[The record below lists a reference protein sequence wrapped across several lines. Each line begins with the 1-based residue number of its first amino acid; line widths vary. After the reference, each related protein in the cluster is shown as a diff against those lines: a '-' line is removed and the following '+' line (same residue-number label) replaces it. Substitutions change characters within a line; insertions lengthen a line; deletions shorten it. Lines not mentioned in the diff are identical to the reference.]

1 MMKFFQRDSPSDNK
15 VQSGY
20 SPSPSPSRSPS
31 ISAPITGP
39 ARPIRL
45 VYCDEKGKFRMDPE
59 AVAALQLIKEPIGV
73 VSVCGRARQ
82 GKSFILNQGP
92 DSWGKNTPC
101 NVMSFLFSILYNLV
115 EVLLGRSSGFQ
126 VASTHRPC
134 TKGLWLWSA
143 PLKRTALDGTE
154 YNLLLLDSE
163 GIDAFDQ
170 TGTYST
176 QIFSL
181 AVLLSS
187 MFIYNQMNGIDEAA
201 LDSLSLVTQM
211 TKHIRVRASR
221 GRTSASEIGQF
232 SPIFVWLLRDFCLDL
247 VEEDRRITPRDYLEL
262 ALSPF
267 QGKAKDIDAKNEVLT
282 LFISTHLGFMGS
294 IRDSIRA
301 LFPDRECF
309 SLVRPLNN
317 ENDLKRLDQISLD
330 KLRPEFRS
338 GLDALTKFVFE
349 RTRPKQVGA
358 TVMTG
363 PVLIGITQ
371 SYLDALNNGAVPTIS
386 SSWQSV
392 EEAECRKAYDSATEF
407 YMSNFD
413 RSKQLEEVAL
423 REAHEDAVQK
433 SLAVYNA
440 GAVGVGSARKKYEG
454 LLMKFFKKAFEV
466 HFFNMH
472 MHLSDMSSASGGTG
486 SDRLLMQD
494 YKRNVFMEAEIQCSK
509 AMQSMEKRL
518 RAACHSSDAN
528 IDNVVKVLDSLIT
541 EYEASCHGPG
551 KWQKLA
557 MFLQQSLEGPVFD
570 LAKRLID
577 QIGSEKSSLVLK
589 CRSIDDKMKLLNK
602 QLEDSEKYKSEYLK
616 RYDEAINDKKKL
628 GDDYTSR
635 ITNLQGE
642 NSSLKEK
649 YSTLSKTLD
658 SLKHET
664 SDWKRKYEQVLT
676 KQKAKEDQVGSEI
689 EVLKS
694 RSTAAEARL
703 AAAREQAMSA
713 QEEVEEWKRKYGV
726 AVREAKAALE
736 KAAIVQERTNKEMQL
751 REDTL
756 REEFANSL
764 DEKEVEVKEKA
775 AKIEHAEQC
784 LTTLRLELKAA
795 DSKIKSYEVEV
806 SSLKL
811 EIREMSEKLEV
822 INAKAQSYEREA
834 RMMEQEKLHLEEKY
848 RSEFERFDE
857 VHERCKIAERE
868 AKRSNEVAENERA
881 EATAA
886 RRAKSE
892 FEKLAM
898 ERLAV
903 IERVQ
908 RQIESLEREKTDYA
922 IEVNRLRGS
931 EMEAR
936 SKVALLEARVEEREK
951 EIESLL
957 DSNNVQRAST
967 VKKLEDLLESERKAR
982 ATANAMAESLS
993 HEVQS
998 AQAKLDELQQELTK
1012 ARLSETALDSKL
1024 KAASHGKRAREDDYE
1039 MGVGSVQEM
1048 NTNDKILRAN
1058 KRSKSTT
1065 SPVMYTQSE
1074 DGGSV
1079 FKADEDNQSQQSN
1092 HGDYTRFTVQKLKQE
1107 LTKHNFGAELLQL
1120 RNPNKKEIIALYE
1133 KFILQKS

>member
-1 MMKFFQRDSPSDNK
+1 MMKFFQRDSPSDKK
-15 VQSGY
+15 VESGY
-20 SPSPSPSRSPS
+20 SPSPSCSTS

-59 AVAALQLIKEPIGV
+59 AVAALQLVKEPIGV

-82 GKSFILNQGP
+82 GKSFILNQ
-92 DSWGKNTPC
+92 
-101 NVMSFLFSILYNLV
+101 
-115 EVLLGRSSGFQ
+115 LLGRSSGFQ

-163 GIDAFDQ
+163 GIDAYDQ

-187 MFIYNQMNGIDEAA
+187 LFIYNQMGGIDEAA
-201 LDSLSLVTQM
+201 LDRLSLVTQM
-211 TKHIRVRASR
+211 TKHIRVRASG

-232 SPIFVWLLRDFCLDL
+232 SPIFVWLLRDFYLDL

-262 ALSPF
+262 ALRPVP
-267 QGKAKDIDAKNEVLT
+267 GKAKDIAAKNE
-282 LFISTHLGFMGS
+282 

-301 LFPDRECF
+301 LFPDRECYP
-309 SLVRPLNN
+309 LVRPLNN
-317 ENDLKRLDQISLD
+317 ENDLQRLDQISLD

-363 PVLIGITQ
+363 PVLIGITE

-392 EEAECRKAYDSATEF
+392 EEAECQKAYDSATEI
-407 YMSNFD
+407 YMSNFN
-413 RSKQLEEVAL
+413 RSKQPEEVAL
-423 REAHEDAVQK
+423 REAHEEAVQK
-433 SLAVYNA
+433 SLAEYNA

-454 LLMKFFKKAFEV
+454 LLMKFFKKAFE
-466 HFFNMH
+466 
-472 MHLSDMSSASGGTG
+472 
-486 SDRLLMQD
+486 D
-494 YKRNVFMEAEIQCSK
+494 YKRNIFMEAEIQCSK
-509 AMQSMEKRL
+509 AIQSMEKRL

-528 IDNVVKVLDSLIT
+528 IDNVVKVLDSLIS

-570 LAKRLID
+570 LTKRLID

-616 RYDEAINDKKKL
+616 RYDDAINDKKKL
-628 GDDYTSR
+628 GDDYTRR

-664 SDWKRKYEQVLT
+664 SDWKRKYDQVLT
-676 KQKAKEDQVGSEI
+676 KQKAKEDQVSSEI

-736 KAAIVQERTNKEMQL
+736 KAAIVQERTNKEMHL
-751 REDTL
+751 REDAL

-764 DEKEVEVKEKA
+764 DEKVLSLSLSLSLSPTHTHPTQEIHKHEVEVKDKA

-795 DSKIKSYEVEV
+795 ESKIKSYEVEV

-822 INAKAQSYEREA
+822 INAKAQSFEREA

-868 AKRSNEVAENERA
+868 AKRSNEVAEKERA

-886 RRAKSE
+886 RRAKSD

-922 IEVNRLRGS
+922 NEVNRLRGS

-1024 KAASHGKRAREDDYE
+1024 KAASHGKRVREDDYE
-1039 MGVGSVQEM
+1039 MGVGSAQEM
-1048 NTNDKILRAN
+1048 NTNDKNLRAN

-1065 SPVMYTQSE
+1065 SPVMYTQPE

-1079 FKADEDNQSQQSN
+1079 FKGDEDNQSQQSN
-1092 HGDYTRFTVQKLKQE
+1092 QGDYTRFTVQKLKQE
-1107 LTKHNFGAELLQL
+1107 LTKHNYGAELLQL